1 MPPASSPT
9 DYRRMPDTCPRCHT
23 RLPADRLVAC
33 PRCLLGPDGELGPER
48 VGGGRYEILSE
59 IGRGGMGAVYKAKDQ
74 REGGLVAVKVLAAEL
89 AARVDLQERFRR
101 EARAMALVR
110 HPNVVRF
117 REFGT
122 ETGRAFIVME
132 YVDGKPLTEQ
142 MPMKPARAVQ
152 LLAQICDALAAAHRY
167 GLVHRDLKP
176 ANVLI
181 TKEGRVKLTDFG
193 VAAFTQGERDDTRMT
208 AAAHAVGTP
217 GYMAPEAQQGTTPDP
232 RMDVYSLGVL
242 LYEMLTGRQPMGI
255 FELPGPPFDRVL
267 RKALAADPGQRYADA
282 AALRRDLL
290 SESPVS
296 DLPRAERYRAYAS
309 ALLLNVGTALAL
321 PAVMGGEAVWSW
333 PLAAFGL
340 VLLSVGFVTQGRL
353 HRRWRAL
360 GLDREANSRPL
371 TLSPPVLLLGLVS
384 MLAYVLRAPLAAV
397 LAPTRL
403 AALAIVEQSFRLGAL
418 LGFWMAIQEAR
429 RIGRPLRREP
439 LLWGALLLLLVPP
452 LLGVLGH

>member
-1 MPPASSPT
+1 
-9 DYRRMPDTCPRCHT
+9 
-23 RLPADRLVAC
+23 V
-33 PRCLLGPDGELGPER
+33 
-48 VGGGRYEILSE
+48 GGRYEIVSE
-59 IGRGGMGAVYKAKDQ
+59 LGRGGMGTVYKARDLQ
-74 REGGLVAVKVLAAEL
+74 TDTLVAVKLLAPEL
-89 AARVDLQERFRR
+89 VARVDLQERFRR
-101 EARAMALVR
+101 EARAMALLR

-132 YVDGKPLTEQ
+132 YIDGRPLTDQ
-142 MPMKPARAVQ
+142 MPLKPARAVQ
-152 LLAQICDALAAAHRY
+152 LLAQICDGLQAAHRY

-181 TKEGRVKLTDFG
+181 TAEGRAKVTDFG

-217 GYMAPEAQQGTTPDP
+217 GYMAPEAQHGQTPDP

-267 RKALAADPGQRYADA
+267 RKALAAEPAQRYADA
-282 AALRRDLL
+282 GAMRRDLL
-290 SESPVS
+290 SETPVN
-296 DLPRAERYRAYAS
+296 DLPRAERYRAYGS

-321 PAVMGGEAVWSW
+321 PALMGGEAAWSW
-333 PLAAFGL
+333 PLAVVGL
-340 VLLSVGFVTQGRL
+340 GLLSVGFVAQGRL

-360 GLDREANSRPL
+360 GLDREARSRPL
-371 TLSPPVLLLGLVS
+371 TLTPPVVLLGLVS
-384 MLAYVLRAPLAAV
+384 VLAYVLQGPLASLIPAG
-397 LAPTRL
+397 RL
-403 AALAIVEQSFRLGAL
+403 QIIAIVEQSFRLGAL
-418 LGFWMAIQEAR
+418 LGFWMAIQEGR

-452 LLGVLGH
+452 TLGLLGR